1 MCGTRILT
9 SKIPGMTALLMLL
22 WLFGDPQA
30 ALQTR
35 PQAPPP
41 RAQGTR
47 PQPARPPAPADTYFV
62 NTLTAADIQNKQAV
76 LETTMGTIVLDLR
89 ADAAP
94 NHVAHFITR
103 AREGAYD
110 GTIFHRVIPNG
121 IIQGGDPLSKD
132 PAQSARY
139 GTGGMRELRFERND
153 QQMTRGAVAAVLAP
167 NMPDSGGSQ
176 FFICIFD
183 QPAITGQYTVF
194 ARVAEGLNVAQKIS
208 QVPAEN
214 TVPNERVVIRKV
226 TIREKPPAAP
236 EPFTTETAEELSRYR
251 AVLETSVGNITFQF
265 FPDKATNHV
274 RNFLRLASVGFYD
287 GTAFHR
293 VVKGFVIQGGFLP
306 TRSEPL
312 DITQDRYVRKMAPE
326 FNDTLHDKGTVSLA
340 HGDDPASGDTS
351 FFIVLA
357 RTPVLDGKYTAFG
370 KVVEGMDVVDKI
382 EQVPVNGE
390 TPVSRVELKK
400 VVVSRTP

>member
-1 MCGTRILT
+1 
-9 SKIPGMTALLMLL
+9 MTVLLMLL
-22 WLFGDPQA
+22 WLFGHPQA
-30 ALQTR
+30 ASQTR
-35 PQAPPP
+35 PQAPPSRP
-41 RAQGTR
+41 QGTR
-47 PQPARPPAPADTYFV
+47 PQAPRPQAPADTYFV
-62 NTLTAADIQNKQAV
+62 NTLTTADIQNKQAV
-76 LETTMGTIVLDLR
+76 LETSMGTIVLDLL
-89 ADAAP
+89 AEAAP

-214 TVPNERVVIRKV
+214 TVPSGRVVISKV
-226 TIREKPPAAP
+226 TIRDKPSSAP

-251 AVLETSVGNITFQF
+251 AVLETSLGNITFQF
-265 FPDKATNHV
+265 FPDKAPNHV

-287 GTAFHR
+287 GSAFHR
-293 VVKGFVIQGGFLP
+293 VVKGFVVQGGFLP
-306 TRSEPL
+306 TRTEPL
-312 DITQDRYVRKMAPE
+312 DITQDRYIRKMVPE
-326 FNDTLHDKGTVSLA
+326 FNDTLHDKGIISLA

-370 KVVEGMDVVDKI
+370 KVVEGMDVVEKI

-390 TPVSRVELKK
+390 TPVMRVELKK
-400 VVVSRTP
+400 VTVSKN

>member
-1 MCGTRILT
+1 MI
-9 SKIPGMTALLMLL
+9 ALLTLL
-22 WLFGDPQA
+22 LLLGDPQA
-30 ALQTR
+30 APPR
-35 PQAPPP
+35 PAQAPAPP
-41 RAQGTR
+41 
-47 PQPARPPAPADTYFV
+47 RPPAARGQPTPRPQQPADTYFV
-62 NTLTAADIQNKQAV
+62 NTLAANELQNKQAV
-76 LETTMGTIVLDLR
+76 IETTLGTIVLDLL

-132 PAQSARY
+132 VSQSARY
-139 GTGGMRELRFERND
+139 GTGGMRELRFERNNE
-153 QQMTRGAVAAVLAP
+153 QMSRGAVAATLAP
-167 NMPDSGGSQ
+167 GMPDSGGSQ

-183 QPAITGQYTVF
+183 QLPLSGQYTVF

-208 QVPAEN
+208 QVEADN
-214 TVPNERVVIRKV
+214 TVPKQRVVMTRV
-226 TIREKPPAAP
+226 TIRDKAAAGP
-236 EPFTTETAEELSRYR
+236 EPFTTESAEELSKYR
-251 AVLETSVGNITFQF
+251 AVLETSMGNITFQF
-265 FPDKATNHV
+265 SPDKAPNHV

-312 DITQDRYVRKMAPE
+312 DITQDRYIRKMAPE
-326 FNDTLHDKGTVSLA
+326 FNDIQHDKGTVSLA
-340 HGDDPASGDTS
+340 HGDDPGSGDTS

-357 RTPVLDGKYTAFG
+357 RTPVLDGKYSAFG
-370 KVVEGMDVVDKI
+370 KVVEGIDVIEKL

-390 TPVSRVELKK
+390 TPTMRIELRKVTVSKI
-400 VVVSRTP
+400 P

>member
-1 MCGTRILT
+1 MI
-9 SKIPGMTALLMLL
+9 ALLPLL
-22 WLFGDPQA
+22 LLLGDPQA
-30 ALQTR
+30 APPR
-35 PQAPPP
+35 PAQAPAPPRPPAARGQPPP
-41 RAQGTR
+41 R
-47 PQPARPPAPADTYFV
+47 PQQPADTYFV
-62 NTLTAADIQNKQAV
+62 NSLSANELQNKQAV
-76 LETTMGTIVLDLR
+76 IETTMGTIVLDLL

-110 GTIFHRVIPNG
+110 GTIYHRVIPNG

-139 GTGGMRELRFERND
+139 GTGGMRELRFERNNE
-153 QQMTRGAVAAVLAP
+153 QMSRGAVAATLAP
-167 NMPDSGGSQ
+167 GMPDSGGSQ

-183 QPAITGQYTVF
+183 QLPLSGQYTVF

-208 QVPAEN
+208 QVDADN
-214 TVPNERVVIRKV
+214 TVPKQRVVMTKV
-226 TIREKPPAAP
+226 TIRDKAAAGP
-236 EPFTTETAEELSRYR
+236 EPFTTESAEELSTYR
-251 AVLETSVGNITFQF
+251 AVLETSMGNITFQF
-265 FPDKATNHV
+265 SPDKAPNHV

-312 DITQDRYVRKMAPE
+312 DITQDRYIRKMAPE
-326 FNDTLHDKGTVSLA
+326 FNDIQHDKGTVSLA

-357 RTPVLDGKYTAFG
+357 RTPVLDGKYSAFG
-370 KVVEGMDVVDKI
+370 KVVGGIDVVEKL

-390 TPVSRVELKK
+390 TPTMRVELRK
-400 VVVSRTP
+400 VTVSRIP

>member
-1 MCGTRILT
+1 MI
-9 SKIPGMTALLMLL
+9 ALLTLL
-22 WLFGDPQA
+22 LLLGDPQA
-30 ALQTR
+30 APPR
-35 PQAPPP
+35 PAQAPAPPRPPAGRGQPPP
-41 RAQGTR
+41 R
-47 PQPARPPAPADTYFV
+47 PQQPADTYFV
-62 NTLTAADIQNKQAV
+62 NGLSANELQNKQAV
-76 LETTMGTIVLDLR
+76 IETTMGTIVLDLL

-110 GTIFHRVIPNG
+110 GTIYHRVIPNG

-139 GTGGMRELRFERND
+139 GTGGMRELRFERNNE
-153 QQMTRGAVAAVLAP
+153 QMSRGAVAATLAP
-167 NMPDSGGSQ
+167 GMPDSGGSQ

-183 QPAITGQYTVF
+183 QLPLSGQYTVF

-208 QVPAEN
+208 QVDADD
-214 TVPNERVVIRKV
+214 TVPKQRVVMTKV
-226 TIREKPPAAP
+226 TIRDKAAAGP
-236 EPFTTETAEELSRYR
+236 EPFTTESAEELSKYR
-251 AVLETSVGNITFQF
+251 AVLETSMGNITFQF
-265 FPDKATNHV
+265 SPDKAPNHV

-312 DITQDRYVRKMAPE
+312 DITQDRYIRKMAPE
-326 FNDTLHDKGTVSLA
+326 FNDIQHDKGTVSLA

-357 RTPVLDGKYTAFG
+357 RTPVLDGKYSAFG
-370 KVVEGMDVVDKI
+370 KVVGGIDVVEKL

-390 TPVSRVELKK
+390 TPTMRVELRK
-400 VVVSRTP
+400 VTVSRIP

>member
-1 MCGTRILT
+1 MI
-9 SKIPGMTALLMLL
+9 AVLMLL
-22 WLFGDPQA
+22 ALFGTLPTA
-30 ALQTR
+30 AAQTR
-35 PQAPPP
+35 GNAPPP
-41 RAQGTR
+41 RAQGAR
-47 PQPARPPAPADTYFV
+47 PQPARPQPPADTYFV
-62 NTLTAADIQNKQAV
+62 STLAPAELQNKQAV
-76 LETTMGTIVLDLR
+76 LETSMGTVVFDLLP
-89 ADAAP
+89 DAAP
-94 NHVAHFITR
+94 NHVAHVITR

-110 GTIFHRVIPNG
+110 GTIFHRVISNG
-121 IIQGGDPLSKD
+121 IVQGGDPLSKD

-139 GTGGMRELRFERND
+139 GTGGMRELRFERNTE
-153 QQMTRGAVAAVLAP
+153 QMTRGAVAAVLAP

-183 QPAITGQYTVF
+183 QPAITGQYTIF
-194 ARVAEGLNVAQKIS
+194 GRVAEGLNVAQKIS
-208 QVPAEN
+208 QAPAEN
-214 TVPNERVVIRKV
+214 TVPNMRVVITKV
-226 TIREKPPAAP
+226 TIRDKPAPAP
-236 EPFTTETAEELSRYR
+236 EPFSTETAEELSRYR
-251 AVLETSVGNITFQF
+251 AVLETSLGNVTFQF
-265 FPDKATNHV
+265 LPDKAPNHV

-287 GTAFHR
+287 NTAFHR

-326 FNDTLHDKGTVSLA
+326 FNDTQHDKGTVSLA

-370 KVVEGMDVVDKI
+370 RVVDGIDVVEKI

-390 TPVSRVELKK
+390 TPTTRVELRR
-400 VVVSRTP
+400 VTVSRIP

>member
-1 MCGTRILT
+1 MI
-9 SKIPGMTALLMLL
+9 ALLMLL
-22 WLFGDPQA
+22 VLLGHLPGA
-30 ALQTR
+30 AAQTR
-35 PQAPPP
+35 GQAPPARP
-41 RAQGTR
+41 QGAR
-47 PQPARPPAPADTYFV
+47 PQPARPQAPADTYFV
-62 NTLTAADIQNKQAV
+62 NTLTPADMQNKQAV
-76 LETTMGTIVLDLR
+76 LETSMGTVVLDLLPE
-89 ADAAP
+89 AAP

-139 GTGGMRELRFERND
+139 GTGGMRELRFERNAEP
-153 QQMTRGAVAAVLAP
+153 MTRGAVAAVLAP

-183 QPAITGQYTVF
+183 QPAITGQYTIF
-194 ARVAEGLNVAQKIS
+194 GRVAEGLNVAQKIS

-214 TVPNERVVIRKV
+214 TVPNTRVVISKV
-226 TIREKPPAAP
+226 TIRDKPAAGP
-236 EPFTTETAEELSRYR
+236 EPFSTETAEELSRYR
-251 AVLETSVGNITFQF
+251 AVLETSLGTITFQF
-265 FPDKATNHV
+265 FPDKAPNHV

-312 DITQDRYVRKMAPE
+312 DITQDRYVRKMPPE
-326 FNDTLHDKGTVSLA
+326 FNDTQHDKGTVALA

-357 RTPVLDGKYTAFG
+357 RTPVLDGKYSAFG
-370 KVVEGMDVVDKI
+370 KVVEGMDVVEKI

-390 TPVSRVELKK
+390 TPVMRVELKK
-400 VVVSRTP
+400 VTVSKLP

>member
-1 MCGTRILT
+1 
-9 SKIPGMTALLMLL
+9 MTALLMLL

-30 ALQTR
+30 TAQTR
-35 PQAPPP
+35 PQTPLP
-41 RAQGTR
+41 RPQGTR
-47 PQPARPPAPADTYFV
+47 PQTPRPQAPADTYFV
-62 NTLTAADIQNKQAV
+62 STLTAAEIQNKQAV
-76 LETTMGTIVLDLR
+76 LETTMGTIVLDLL

-103 AREGAYD
+103 AREGVYD

-194 ARVAEGLNVAQKIS
+194 ARVAEGLNVAQKLS

-214 TVPNERVVIRKV
+214 TVPNERLVIRKV
-226 TIREKPPAAP
+226 TIRDKPAVAP
-236 EPFTTETAEELSRYR
+236 EPFTTETAEELSHYR
-251 AVLETSVGNITFQF
+251 AVLETSLGNITFQF
-265 FPDKATNHV
+265 FPDKAPNHV

-287 GTAFHR
+287 GGAFHR
-293 VVKGFVIQGGFLP
+293 VVKGFVVQGGFLP
-306 TRSEPL
+306 TRTEPL
-312 DITQDRYVRKMAPE
+312 DVTQDRYVRKMAPE
-326 FNDTLHDKGTVSLA
+326 FNDTLHDKGIVSLA

-370 KVVEGMDVVDKI
+370 KVIEGMDVVEKI

-390 TPVSRVELKK
+390 TPVMRVELKK
-400 VVVSRTP
+400 VTVSRIP

>member
-1 MCGTRILT
+1 MIA
-9 SKIPGMTALLMLL
+9 ILMLL
-22 WLFGDPQA
+22 VLLGHLPGA
-30 ALQTR
+30 AAQTR
-35 PQAPPP
+35 GQAPPARP
-41 RAQGTR
+41 QGTR
-47 PQPARPPAPADTYFV
+47 PQPARPQAPADTYFV
-62 NTLTAADIQNKQAV
+62 NTLAPADMQNKQAV
-76 LETTMGTIVLDLR
+76 LETSMGTVVFDLLPE
-89 ADAAP
+89 AAP

-139 GTGGMRELRFERND
+139 GTGGMRELRFERNAEP
-153 QQMTRGAVAAVLAP
+153 MTRGAVAAVLAP
-167 NMPDSGGSQ
+167 NLPDSGGSQ

-183 QPAITGQYTVF
+183 QPAITGQYTIF
-194 ARVAEGLNVAQKIS
+194 GRVAEGLNVAQKIS

-214 TVPNERVVIRKV
+214 TVPNTRVVITKV
-226 TIREKPPAAP
+226 TIRDKPAAGP
-236 EPFTTETAEELSRYR
+236 EPFSTETAEELSRYR
-251 AVLETSVGNITFQF
+251 AVLETSLGTVTFQF
-265 FPDKATNHV
+265 FPDKAPNHV

-326 FNDTLHDKGTVSLA
+326 FNDTQHDKGTVALA

-357 RTPVLDGKYTAFG
+357 RTPVLDGKYSAFG
-370 KVVEGMDVVDKI
+370 QVVEGMDVVEKI

-390 TPVSRVELKK
+390 TPVMRVELKK
-400 VVVSRTP
+400 VTVSKLP

>member
-1 MCGTRILT
+1 MI
-9 SKIPGMTALLMLL
+9 ALLTLL
-22 WLFGDPQA
+22 WLVGALQA
-30 ALQTR
+30 AAPR
-35 PQAPPP
+35 PAQAPSPP
-41 RAQGTR
+41 RPPAAR
-47 PQPARPPAPADTYFV
+47 PQPPQPADTYFV
-62 NTLTAADIQNKQAV
+62 NTLPANDLQNKQAV
-76 LETTMGTIVLDLR
+76 IETTMGTVVLDLL

-132 PAQSARY
+132 PSQSERY
-139 GTGGMRELRFERND
+139 GTGGTRELRFERNSE
-153 QQMTRGAVAAVLAP
+153 QMSRGAVAATLAP
-167 NMPDSGGSQ
+167 GMPDSGGSQ

-183 QPAITGQYTVF
+183 QLPLSGQYTVF

-208 QVPAEN
+208 QVEADN
-214 TVPNERVVIRKV
+214 TVPKQRVVMTKV
-226 TIREKPPAAP
+226 TIRDKAAAGL
-236 EPFTTETAEELSRYR
+236 EPFTTEAAEELSKYR
-251 AVLETSVGNITFQF
+251 AVLETSMGNITLQF
-265 FPDKATNHV
+265 SPDKAPNHV

-312 DITQDRYVRKMAPE
+312 DITQDRYIRKMAPE
-326 FNDTLHDKGTVSLA
+326 FSDIQHDKGTVSLA

-357 RTPVLDGKYTAFG
+357 RTPVLDGKYSAFG
-370 KVVEGMDVVDKI
+370 KVVEGMDVVEKI

-390 TPVSRVELKK
+390 TPVSRVELKR
-400 VVVSRTP
+400 VTVSKTP

>member
-1 MCGTRILT
+1 MI
-9 SKIPGMTALLMLL
+9 ALLTLL
-22 WLFGDPQA
+22 WLLGDLQA
-30 ALQTR
+30 ATPR
-35 PQAPPP
+35 PAQAPAPP
-41 RAQGTR
+41 RPPAAR
-47 PQPARPPAPADTYFV
+47 PQPPPPADTYFV
-62 NTLTAADIQNKQAV
+62 NTLPANDLQNKQAV
-76 LETTMGTIVLDLR
+76 IETTMGTVVLDLL

-94 NHVAHFITR
+94 NHVAHFIAR

-132 PAQSARY
+132 PSQSARY
-139 GTGGMRELRFERND
+139 GTGGMRELRFERNSE
-153 QQMTRGAVAAVLAP
+153 QMSRGAVAATLAP
-167 NMPDSGGSQ
+167 GMPDSGGSQ

-183 QPAITGQYTVF
+183 QLPLSGQYTVF

-208 QVPAEN
+208 QVEADN
-214 TVPNERVVIRKV
+214 TVPKQRVVMTKV
-226 TIREKPPAAP
+226 TIRDKAAAGP
-236 EPFTTETAEELSRYR
+236 EPFTTETAEELSKYR

-265 FPDKATNHV
+265 SPDKAPNHV

-312 DITQDRYVRKMAPE
+312 DITQDRYIRKMPPE
-326 FNDTLHDKGTVSLA
+326 FSDIQHDKGTVSLA

-357 RTPVLDGKYTAFG
+357 RTPVLDGKYSAFG
-370 KVVEGMDVVDKI
+370 RVVEGMDVVEKI

-390 TPVSRVELKK
+390 TPVDRASN
-400 VVVSRTP
+400 